1 MTLQV
6 INSPF
11 TEQQVKL
18 LNEIFPQLTPQQKLW
33 LTGYLSATTT
43 IEEITVAPGARE
55 SQAQEE
61 TASVQTKEITIL
73 YASQTGNAQGVAN
86 KLATVLQDPNHV
98 VTLASTGDFK
108 ANHLKKLD
116 HLFIVASTHGEGE
129 PPDTAISF
137 YEYLHSKR
145 APKLEGVKYS
155 VLSLGD
161 SSYEFYCKT
170 GIDFDE
176 RLKAL
181 GATSIVPRVDCDV
194 DYQEAANAWIEQVKQ
209 ATATTATTSQ
219 TTSDITVL
227 TNETEYSR
235 NNPYY
240 AEVLEKINLN
250 GRGSNKETIHLELSL
265 EDSGITYEPGDCL
278 AIIPENNAAVVEL
291 LVKTLGFNDDTV
303 SVDGKS
309 LALSEALKQLD
320 ITALSKTLLT
330 KFVPFTGNT
339 EFAALLEDREALK
352 SFVYGRDVIDV
363 VEKFGPWNWTAQQ
376 FVEQLRKI
384 PAREYSISSSYTA
397 YPEEVHLTIGKVFY
411 EQDGRYRE
419 GVVSGDVA
427 SNIEIGDKLAVYV
440 KRNPNFKLP
449 AAEAPIIMIGA
460 GTGIAPFRSFLQE
473 REEQGAE
480 GKSWLFFGDQH
491 FVTDFLYQVELQQW
505 LKDDVLTN
513 LNIAFSRDQKEKIYV
528 QHRLL
533 EQAQEVFNWIEQGA
547 TIYLCG
553 DEKTLGHSVHEAL
566 ITVVEQQKQVSREEA
581 ENFIKELQTQKRYQ
595 RDVY

>member
-18 LNEIFPQLTPQQKLW
+18 LNELIPNLTEQQKAW
-33 LTGYLSATTT
+33 LTGYLTAVSSVSVP
-43 IEEITVAPGARE
+43 VAVHE
-55 SQAQEE
+55 QE
-61 TASVQTKEITIL
+61 AAPVPTKDITIL
-73 YASQTGNAQGVAN
+73 FASQTGNSQKVAN
-86 KLATVLQDPNHV
+86 KLASAIQDENNTVTV
-98 VTLASTGDFK
+98 ASTADFK
-108 ANHLKKLD
+108 VNNLKKLD

-129 PPDTAISF
+129 PPDNAISF

-145 APKLEGVKYS
+145 APQLTDVKYS
-155 VLSLGD
+155 VLALGD
-161 SSYEFYCKT
+161 TSYEFFCKT

-181 GATSIVPRVDCDV
+181 GATAIVPRVDCDV
-194 DYQEAANAWIEQVKQ
+194 DFEEAANDWIEQVK
-209 ATATTATTSQ
+209 AAIATTSA
-219 TTSDITVL
+219 STVIKS
-227 TNETEYSR
+227 TNPISNINNEYSR
-235 NNPYY
+235 NNPFY

-265 EDSGITYEPGDCL
+265 EGSGITYEPGDVL
-278 AIIPENNAAVVEL
+278 AIVPRNNEQVVSL
-291 LVKTLGFNDDTV
+291 LVATLNFDETTDV
-303 SVDGKS
+303 SINGTS
-309 LALSEALKQLD
+309 LSLKEALFDLD
-320 ITALSKTLLT
+320 ITALSKTLLS
-330 KFVPFTGNT
+330 KFVPFTSN
-339 EFAALLEDREALK
+339 EQLAKLVEDREQLK
-352 SFVYGRDVIDV
+352 DFVYGRDVIDV
-363 VEKFGPWNWTAQQ
+363 VEKFGPWTWTAQQ

-384 PAREYSISSSYTA
+384 PAREYSISSSYAA

-411 EQDGRYRE
+411 EAEGRYRE

-427 SNIEIGDKLAVYV
+427 SNVEVGDQLAVYV
-440 KRNPNFKLP
+440 KQNPNFKLP
-449 AAEAPIIMIGA
+449 EPATPIIMIGA

-491 FVTDFLYQVELQQW
+491 FVTDFLYQVEWQNW
-505 LKDDVLTN
+505 LKTDVLTN
-513 LNIAFSRDQKEKIYV
+513 INVAFSRDQKEKVYV

-533 EQAQEVFNWIEQGA
+533 ENAKELYEWIEQGA
-547 TIYLCG
+547 IVYLCG

-566 ITVVEQQKQVSREEA
+566 ITVIEQQRNVSRDEA
-581 ENFIKELQTQKRYQ
+581 TEYLKQLQKQKRYQ

>member
-18 LNEIFPQLTPQQKLW
+18 LNELIPNLTEQQKAW
-33 LTGYLSATTT
+33 LTGYLTAVSSVSVP
-43 IEEITVAPGARE
+43 VAVQE
-55 SQAQEE
+55 QQA
-61 TASVQTKEITIL
+61 APIQTKDITIL
-73 YASQTGNAQGVAN
+73 FASQTGNSQKIAH
-86 KLATVLQDPNHV
+86 KLASAIQDENNTVTV
-98 VTLASTGDFK
+98 ASTADFK
-108 ANHLKKLD
+108 VNNLKKLD

-129 PPDTAISF
+129 PPDNAISF

-145 APKLEGVKYS
+145 APQLNDVKYS

-161 SSYEFYCKT
+161 TSYEFFCKT

-181 GATSIVPRVDCDV
+181 GATAIVPRVDCDV
-194 DYQEAANAWIEQVKQ
+194 DFEEAANSWIEQVK
-209 ATATTATTSQ
+209 AAIATTSAS
-219 TTSDITVL
+219 TVVKPTSPIS
-227 TNETEYSR
+227 NINNEYSR
-235 NNPYY
+235 NHPFY

-265 EDSGITYEPGDCL
+265 EGSGITYEPGDVL
-278 AIIPENNAAVVEL
+278 AIVPRNNEQVVDL
-291 LVKTLGFNDDTV
+291 LVSALNFDGTTTV
-303 SVDGKS
+303 SINGTS
-309 LALSEALKQLD
+309 LSLKEALFDLD
-320 ITALSKTLLT
+320 ITALSKTLLA
-330 KFVPFTGNT
+330 KFVPFTSN
-339 EFAALLEDREALK
+339 EQLAKLVENREQLK
-352 SFVYGRDVIDV
+352 DFVYGRDVIDV
-363 VEKFGPWNWTAQQ
+363 VETFGPWTWTAQQ

-384 PAREYSISSSYTA
+384 PAREYSISSSYGA
-397 YPEEVHLTIGKVFY
+397 YPEEVHVTIGKVFY
-411 EQDGRYRE
+411 EQEGRYRE

-427 SNIEIGDKLAVYV
+427 SNVEVGDQLAVYV
-440 KRNPNFKLP
+440 KQNPNFKLP
-449 AAEAPIIMIGA
+449 QSTTPIIMIGA

-491 FVTDFLYQVELQQW
+491 FVTDFLYQVEWQNW
-505 LKDDVLTN
+505 LKNDVLTN
-513 LNIAFSRDQKEKIYV
+513 INVAFSRDQKEKVYV

-533 EQAQEVFNWIEQGA
+533 ENAKELYEWIEQGA
-547 TIYLCG
+547 IVYLCG

-566 ITVVEQQKQVSREEA
+566 ITVIEQQRNVSHDEA
-581 ENFIKELQTQKRYQ
+581 TEYLKELQKQKRYQ

>member
-18 LNEIFPQLTPQQKLW
+18 LNELIPNLTEQQKAW
-33 LTGYLSATTT
+33 LTGYLTAVSSVSVP
-43 IEEITVAPGARE
+43 VAVQE
-55 SQAQEE
+55 QQA
-61 TASVQTKEITIL
+61 APVQTKDITIL
-73 YASQTGNAQGVAN
+73 FASQTGNSQKIAH
-86 KLATVLQDPNHV
+86 KLASAIQDENNTVTV
-98 VTLASTGDFK
+98 ASTADFK
-108 ANHLKKLD
+108 VNNLKKLD

-129 PPDTAISF
+129 PPDNAISF

-145 APKLEGVKYS
+145 APQLNDVKYS
-155 VLSLGD
+155 VLALGD
-161 SSYEFYCKT
+161 TSYEFFCKT

-181 GATSIVPRVDCDV
+181 GATAIVPRVDCDV
-194 DYQEAANAWIEQVKQ
+194 DFEEAANSWIEQVK
-209 ATATTATTSQ
+209 AAIATTSA
-219 TTSDITVL
+219 STVIKP
-227 TNETEYSR
+227 TNPISNINNEYSR
-235 NNPYY
+235 NNPFY

-265 EDSGITYEPGDCL
+265 EGSGITYEPGDVL
-278 AIIPENNAAVVEL
+278 AIVPRNNEQVVDL
-291 LVKTLGFNDDTV
+291 LVSALNFDEATTV
-303 SVDGKS
+303 SINGTS
-309 LALSEALKQLD
+309 LSLKEALFDLD
-320 ITALSKTLLT
+320 ITALSKTLLA
-330 KFVPFTGNT
+330 KFVPFTSN
-339 EFAALLEDREALK
+339 EQLAKLVEDREQLK
-352 SFVYGRDVIDV
+352 DFVYGRDVIDV
-363 VEKFGPWNWTAQQ
+363 VETFGPWTWTAQQ

-384 PAREYSISSSYTA
+384 PAREYSISSSYSA

-411 EQDGRYRE
+411 EQEGRYRE

-427 SNIEIGDKLAVYV
+427 SNVEVGDQLAVYV
-440 KRNPNFKLP
+440 KQNPNFKLP
-449 AAEAPIIMIGA
+449 EPTTPIIMIGA

-491 FVTDFLYQVELQQW
+491 FVTDFLYQVEWQNW
-505 LKDDVLTN
+505 LKNDVLTN
-513 LNIAFSRDQKEKIYV
+513 INVAFSRDQKEKVYV

-533 EQAQEVFNWIEQGA
+533 ENAKELYEWIEQGA
-547 TIYLCG
+547 IVYLCG

-566 ITVVEQQKQVSREEA
+566 ITVIEQQRNVSRDEA
-581 ENFIKELQTQKRYQ
+581 TEYLKELQKQKRYQ